1 MSSISEN
8 SQMDAIEFVEKHCRF
23 FDEGDQPEDFSPSRS
38 KGSPQRDKMQT
49 GPEEPESRQDDSLED
64 F

>member
-1 MSSISEN
+1 
-8 SQMDAIEFVEKHCRF
+8 MDAIEFVEKHCRF

-49 GPEEPESRQDDSLED
+49 DPEEPESRQDDSLED